1 MSFEKAIRWFAF
13 VAMLGGVIRM
23 GMTPSAYIWG
33 GDSNQELICAFI
45 ANILMVFG
53 TFGLYLAQVKES
65 GKFGFIAFAIMELG
79 LILVT
84 CTVWSSMLHV
94 SPWEWGIVKAFE
106 ITSGMLG
113 LLLFPIASLR
123 AGVLPKWACLL
134 LMAMLLIGAIPLFEK
149 IVALL
154 WGVSYVGMG
163 YAVWSSKNQITS
175 LEKVKGANLN

>member
-1 MSFEKAIRWFAF
+1 MTIERAVRWFAF
-13 VAMLGGVIRM
+13 VAMVGGIVRL
-23 GMTPSAYIWG
+23 GMTPSSYIWG

-65 GKFGFIAFAIMELG
+65 GKFGFISFAIMELG

-94 SPWEWGIVKAFE
+94 SPWDWGIVKAFE
-106 ITSGMLG
+106 ISSGMLG
-113 LLLFPIASLR
+113 ILLFPIANLKAR
-123 AGVLPKWACLL
+123 VLPKWPNFTLIV
-134 LMAMLLIGAIPLFEK
+134 MLFIGAIPMFEK

-154 WGVSYVGMG
+154 WGAAYIGMG
-163 YAVWSSKNQITS
+163 YAVWSSK
-175 LEKVKGANLN
+175 LKRP